1 MTAKIVNF
9 PRKNKWSTEDAIRHL
24 ARVCNVVVQQQSN
37 KWHFDHKMH
46 EDDVSNLQHSIDI
59 VNEKYDLKLK

>member
-24 ARVCNVVVQQQSN
+24 ARVCNAMVQQQSS
-37 KWHFDHKMH
+37 KWHFGHKMH
-46 EDDVSNLQHSIDI
+46 KDAVNNLQHSIDF
-59 VNEKYDLKLK
+59 VNENYDLKLK